1 MKEIQTASESDLP
14 KQSPRV
20 LVFAD
25 DDDDDDEA
33 PNKKSDEDDI

>member
-1 MKEIQTASESDLP
+1 MKKIKTASENDLP
-14 KQSPRV
+14 KQSQRV